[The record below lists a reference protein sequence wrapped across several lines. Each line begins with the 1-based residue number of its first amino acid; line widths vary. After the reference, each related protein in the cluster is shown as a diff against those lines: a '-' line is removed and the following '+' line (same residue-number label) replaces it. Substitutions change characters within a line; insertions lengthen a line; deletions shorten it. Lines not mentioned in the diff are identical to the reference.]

1 MDNTPAWDEM
11 LDVDARVDVLIAK
24 LTRDQKI
31 DLVSGVAG
39 VIHPDLGELTIADGP
54 AGVRRATMQAVLGQA
69 TQLPAPIA
77 VAATWDEDM
86 ARQHG
91 DVIGAE
97 AAATGIRLMLA
108 PAVDINRTPLSGRSF
123 ESFGED
129 PLLQARMAAGVIHGI
144 QSHRVMACVKHYLV
158 NNQEYQRNFID
169 VRVDERALQEI
180 YLPPYAAAVQAGKV
194 ASVLGS
200 YNKINGE
207 WACGNRHTLTE
218 VLRDQFGF
226 RGFTVTDFMA
236 QHETAESPS
245 AGLDRELGPREWGD
259 KLREAVK
266 AGAVTEAQLD
276 AMLRRQLRPQVAMGQ
291 IDHPFDQHPLPIE
304 THGQIAREIAERSL
318 VLLKNSGVLPLQD
331 DRVTSIAVIGS
342 DADNISA
349 SCGGSAHVEPTY
361 AVSVLDG
368 LRKRAG
374 VNVRVVYAQ
383 GVEPVTAGA
392 LVPGPAAV
400 PTALFSVD
408 GADGEH
414 GLRATYW
421 SNPNFEG
428 EPALTRID
436 AVVELNQIL
445 FDSPA
450 LSASSPKRP
459 PLTPNLGP
467 RFSARWAG
475 IFTAPASGDYTLSLS
490 ALGSARLWLDGT
502 GLSLPKGELRIA
514 LDGTASASDVAQVQ
528 AITLNLVEGRRYD
541 VKIEYAADAPA
552 ISFLYGAQMRFGWQP
567 PADVLPPLMQAAVD
581 LALQSDVAIV
591 VARTCEL
598 EGMDRP
604 SLQLPNDQAR
614 LIRAVAAANPRT
626 IVVLMS
632 GSAVETASWDGD
644 VPAVLAAW
652 FTGQEQGNA
661 VARVLWGD
669 VDAQGRLPVT
679 FPMRDDQTAL
689 TTREQYPGMGGV
701 VHYSE
706 GIFVGYRGYD
716 QLGIAPRFPFGHG
729 LSFTQ
734 FEYGHLQITPEKS
747 DGRSEVTISF
757 DVTNVGE
764 RAGVE
769 VAQVYLGLPADA
781 HEPPRRLA
789 GWVRVALQAGER
801 KRADVILQPSSF
813 ERPFEIWDVSHND
826 WRVVAG
832 DVRVDV
838 GASSR
843 DIRLAG
849 TVQVKRD
856 A

>member
-1 MDNTPAWDEM
+1 MEHSAPAWDEM
-11 LDVDARVDVLIAK
+11 PEIEARIDALIAK
-24 LTRDQKI
+24 LTLDQKI

-54 AGVRRATMQAVLGQA
+54 AGLRRATMQEVQGQA

-91 DVIGAE
+91 EVIGAE

-129 PLLQARMAAGVIHGI
+129 PLLQARMATGVIRGI
-144 QSHRVMACVKHYLV
+144 QAHRVMACVKHYLV

-194 ASVLGS
+194 VAVLGS

-218 VLRDQFGF
+218 VLREQFGF

-236 QHETAESPS
+236 QHETALSPG

-259 KLREAVK
+259 KLRAAVQVGDV
-266 AGAVTEAQLD
+266 AETQLD

-291 IDHPFDQHPLPIE
+291 LDHPLESRPIPAEQH
-304 THGQIAREIAERSL
+304 GAMAREIAERSL
-318 VLLKNSGVLPLQD
+318 VLLKNEGLLPLQIGQ
-331 DRVTSIAVIGS
+331 VASIAVIGS

-368 LRKRAG
+368 LRARAG
-374 VNVRVVYAQ
+374 ENVRVVYAQ

-392 LVPGPAAV
+392 LAPGPAVV
-400 PTALFSVD
+400 PSALLTLEGSE
-408 GADGEH
+408 GEH
-414 GLRATYW
+414 GLRAEYW
-421 SNPNFEG
+421 PNPNFEG
-428 EPALTRID
+428 APALSRID

-450 LSASSPKRP
+450 LSASSPKRSS
-459 PLTPNLGP
+459 LVPNLPP
-467 RFSARWAG
+467 RFSARWTG
-475 IFTAPASGDYTLSLS
+475 VFTAPAAGEYALSLS
-490 ALGSARLWLDGT
+490 ALGSARLWLDG
-502 GLSLPKGELRIA
+502 ELCIEI
-514 LDGTASASDVAQVQ
+514 DGKTTPSDVAQVQ
-528 AITLNLVEGRRYD
+528 TASLHFVAGQRHA
-541 VKIEYAADAPA
+541 VKIEYVADVPA
-552 ISFLYGAQMRFGWQP
+552 ISFLYGAQMRFGWAP
-567 PADVLPPLMQAAVD
+567 PAQVLPPLMQQAVD
-581 LALQSDVAIV
+581 LAAQSDVAIV

-614 LIRAVAAANPRT
+614 LIRAVTAANPRT
-626 IVVLMS
+626 VVVLMS
-632 GSAVETASWDGD
+632 GSAVETASWDGG

-652 FTGQEQGNA
+652 FAGQEQGNA
-661 VARVLWGD
+661 VARVLFGD

-679 FPMRDDQTAL
+679 FPMSDDRTAL
-689 TTREQYPGMGGV
+689 TTREQYPGTGGAV
-701 VHYSE
+701 QYSE
-706 GIFVGYRGYD
+706 GVFVGYRGYD
-716 QLGIAPRFPFGHG
+716 QFGIEPRFPFGHG
-729 LSFTQ
+729 LSYTQ
-734 FEYGHLQITPEKS
+734 FAYADLRITPAMT

-757 DVTNVGE
+757 EVANVGE
-764 RAGVE
+764 RAGVA

-781 HEPPRRLA
+781 NEPPRRLA
-789 GWVRVALQAGER
+789 GWARMPLAPSER
-801 KRADVILQPSSF
+801 RRAVVTLQPSSF
-813 ERPFEIWDVSHND
+813 ERPFEIWEGG
-826 WRVVAG
+826 WRVPAG
-832 DVRVDV
+832 DVRVEI

-843 DIRLAG
+843 DIRLTG
-849 TVQVKRD
+849 TVGNP
-856 A
+856 AASC

>member
-1 MDNTPAWDEM
+1 MEHSAPAWDEM
-11 LDVDARVDVLIAK
+11 PEIEARIDALIAK
-24 LTRDQKI
+24 LTLDQKI

-54 AGVRRATMQAVLGQA
+54 AGLRRATMQEVQGQA

-77 VAATWDEDM
+77 VAATWDEAM
-86 ARQHG
+86 ARRHG
-91 DVIGAE
+91 EVIGAE

-129 PLLQARMAAGVIHGI
+129 PLLQARMATGVIRGI
-144 QSHRVMACVKHYLV
+144 QAHRVMACVKHYLV

-194 ASVLGS
+194 AAVLGS

-207 WACGNRHTLTE
+207 WACGNHHTLTE
-218 VLRDQFGF
+218 VLREQFGF

-236 QHETAESPS
+236 QHETALSPG

-259 KLREAVK
+259 KLRAAVQ
-266 AGAVTEAQLD
+266 AGDVAEAQLD
-276 AMLRRQLRPQVAMGQ
+276 AMLRRQMRPQVAMGQ
-291 IDHPFDQHPLPIE
+291 LDHPLEPKPIPAEQH
-304 THGQIAREIAERSL
+304 GAMAREIAERSL
-318 VLLKNSGVLPLQD
+318 VLLKNEGLLPLQAGQMA
-331 DRVTSIAVIGS
+331 SIAVIGS

-368 LRKRAG
+368 LRARVGA
-374 VNVRVVYAQ
+374 NVRVAYAQ

-392 LVPGPAAV
+392 LAPGLAV
-400 PTALFSVD
+400 MPSALLTLE
-408 GADGEH
+408 GAESEH
-414 GLRATYW
+414 GLRAEYW
-421 SNPNFEG
+421 PNPNFEG
-428 EPALTRID
+428 VPALSRID

-445 FDSPA
+445 FDAPA
-450 LSASSPKRP
+450 LSASSPKRSS
-459 PLTPNLGP
+459 LVPNLLP
-467 RFSARWAG
+467 RFSARWTG
-475 IFTAPASGDYTLSLS
+475 VFTAPADGEYVLSLS
-490 ALGSARLWLDGT
+490 ALGSARLWLDG
-502 GLSLPKGELRIA
+502 ELCIEI
-514 LDGTASASDVAQVQ
+514 DGKTTPSDVAQVQ
-528 AITLNLVEGRRYD
+528 TTRLNFVAGQRHA

-552 ISFLYGAQMRFGWQP
+552 ISFLYGAQMRLGWAP
-567 PADVLPPLMQAAVD
+567 PAQVLPPLMQQAVD
-581 LALQSDVAIV
+581 LAAQSDVAIV

-626 IVVLMS
+626 AVVLMS
-632 GSAVETASWDGD
+632 GSAVATASWDGD

-652 FTGQEQGNA
+652 FAGQEQGNA
-661 VARVLWGD
+661 VARVLFGD

-679 FPMRDDQTAL
+679 FPMSDDRTAL
-689 TTREQYPGMGGV
+689 TTREQYPGTGGTV
-701 VHYSE
+701 QYRE
-706 GIFVGYRGYD
+706 GVFVGYRGYD
-716 QLGIAPRFPFGHG
+716 QLGIEPRFPFGHG
-729 LSFTQ
+729 LSYTQ
-734 FEYGHLQITPEKS
+734 FAYDDLRITPATT

-757 DVTNVGE
+757 EVANVGA
-764 RAGVE
+764 RAGVA

-781 HEPPRRLA
+781 NEPPRRLA
-789 GWVRVALQAGER
+789 GWARMELAPGER
-801 KRADVILQPSSF
+801 RRAVVMLQPSSF
-813 ERPFEIWDVSHND
+813 ERPFEIWEGG
-826 WRVVAG
+826 WRVAAG
-832 DVRVDV
+832 DVRVEI

-843 DIRLAG
+843 DIRLTGALG
-849 TVQVKRD
+849 KT
-856 A
+856 AC